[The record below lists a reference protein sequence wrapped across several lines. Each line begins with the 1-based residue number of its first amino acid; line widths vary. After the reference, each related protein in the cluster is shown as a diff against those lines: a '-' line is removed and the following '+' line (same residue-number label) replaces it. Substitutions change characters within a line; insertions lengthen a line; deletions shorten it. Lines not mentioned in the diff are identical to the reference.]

1 MSPTPTLAVLDF
13 STIGPRIGER
23 FPDLKLP
30 DQTGRLLDLHAE
42 RRVRRALIV
51 VYRSAR
57 W

>member
-1 MSPTPTLAVLDF
+1 MSPTPPLPVLDF

-42 RRVRRALIV
+42 RGARRALIV